1 MASLPAGDPRLQAGD
16 TAYATA
22 EAGLY
27 VYDGAAWQA
36 IGVGSAGS
44 PDGTYYVTSGGSDVT
59 GNGSILAPL
68 ASISFALTL
77 ASAGEAV
84 NVAPGTYNESGVLA
98 VPQDVAIVGTPETEI
113 VAPAGVTLDDGA
125 TLENLAL
132 ATPTITTVGTEP
144 AGPGATVNLNQVFL
158 TVPTTIN
165 NNGTNTA
172 FVTRNTTFGGPTTI
186 NGGPTNSV
194 VYDYS
199 TSASSTTINNTTN
212 FSANASSFL
221 SVSINNSPAVK
232 LKSSDAASITST
244 NSTTTL
250 AGSSVTGN
258 VAVNGGSLD
267 AGSTTIEGSLVASG
281 SAAVNLSIDSQPQG
295 GSTLSGGATLG
306 SLTTIPENVALSG
319 TATLQTPATIG
330 SIYFPQARTLT
341 AGSLA
346 YFGGSDVVDTTTLD
360 LVPSGGGPA
369 AATWTRTG
377 VLGSQALTSGGALAA
392 GWYDIVLTPGAS
404 GTAFARGLY
413 LV

>member
-1 MASLPAGDPRLQAGD
+1 MPVYPFVDYPSL
-16 TAYATA
+16 
-22 EAGLY
+22 
-27 VYDGAAWQA
+27 GALRQ
-36 IGVGSAGS
+36 
-44 PDGTYYVTSGGSDVT
+44 PDGVYHVTPNGSDVT
-59 GNGSILAPL
+59 GDGSPLAPL

-77 ASAGEAV
+77 AGAGEEV
-84 NVAPGTYNESGVLA
+84 SVAPGTYNEAGVLA
-98 VPQDVAIVGTPETEI
+98 VPQDVAIVGTPKTEI
-113 VAPAGVTLDDGA
+113 VAPAGITLDDGA
-125 TLENLAL
+125 TLDNIAL
-132 ATPTITTVGTEP
+132 TTPTITTVGTQP

-165 NNGTNTA
+165 NNGTSTA
-172 FVTRNTTFGGPTTI
+172 FVTTNTTFGGPTTI

-199 TSASSTTINNTTN
+199 TSNSSTAINNTTN

-232 LKSSDAASITST
+232 LRSSNATSLTST
-244 NSTTTL
+244 NSATTL
-250 AGSSVTGN
+250 TGSDVSGN

-267 AGSTTIEGSLVASG
+267 AGSTTIAGSLTASG
-281 SAAVNLSIDSQPQG
+281 AAAVNLSVDSQPQG
-295 GSTLSGGATLG
+295 GSTLSGGSTLG
-306 SLTTIPENVALSG
+306 SLTTIPENVALAG
-319 TATLQTPATIG
+319 TATLATPATIG
-330 SIYFPQARTLT
+330 SIYFSQARTLT

-346 YFGGSDVVDTTTLD
+346 YFGGSDVGDTTTLD

-377 VLGSQALTSGGALAA
+377 VLGSQALTSGGTLAA